1 MLSKLT
7 NIDMKIKEVIEC
19 ERNEFEKLK
28 KYQLSNS
35 FKKVGWAIVILSFI
49 VFLIRKFYFEDLEI
63 VKSLAENAMLIGFLI
78 VVISKEKIEDELIS
92 KIRGQAFSFAF
103 IAGVVYAIVMPF
115 TNYAMDFIINTKEA
129 VYSDLGDFIIIWF
142 MMVVY
147 LAFFM
152 VLKRTR

>member
-1 MLSKLT
+1 
-7 NIDMKIKEVIEC
+7 MKFKEVIEC
-19 ERNEFEKLK
+19 ERKELDKFK

-35 FKKVGWAIVILSFI
+35 FKEVGWAIVILSFI

-103 IAGVVYAIVMPF
+103 IAGVVYSIVMPF